1 MQNSSTSTYSGL
13 FSETD
18 SFESCSKG
26 EDFLQIR
33 EVVHSCVCPEIV
45 HISAFCPLALLVTEW
60 PAGKRRLDKV
70 FSSDES
76 S

>member
-1 MQNSSTSTYSGL
+1 MRLIHLKAALKVRVFFKLGR
-13 FSETD
+13 F
-18 SFESCSKG
+18 
-26 EDFLQIR
+26 
-33 EVVHSCVCPEIV
+33 VHSCVCPEIV
-45 HISAFCPLALLVTEW
+45 HISAFWPLALLVTEW